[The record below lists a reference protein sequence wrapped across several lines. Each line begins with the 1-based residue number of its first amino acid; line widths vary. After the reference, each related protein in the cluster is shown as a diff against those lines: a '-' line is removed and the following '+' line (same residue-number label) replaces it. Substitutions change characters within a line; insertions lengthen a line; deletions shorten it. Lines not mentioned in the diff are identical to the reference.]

1 MLKFSV
7 IIPVYNVKEY
17 LSNCIDSVL
26 AQSTGSFEIILV
38 DDGSTDGSGALCD
51 QYAEKY
57 PQILAIHQQNQG
69 VSVARNTGIEKATG
83 EYVLFLD
90 SDDWWEPNLL
100 ELLTPL
106 TKKSPDLVEF
116 GYKII
121 YANGQIICTRP
132 QLLAEGTRG
141 SEHLQHLFQN
151 NTMPIGSSCASAYRR
166 QFMQDHKLC
175 FPVGVRY
182 GEDLKFR
189 IEILE
194 HASCVYSLREALY
207 CYRMR
212 ETSVTHNL
220 SVQNFHDVLSIVA
233 EICRAY
239 PLPATANY
247 YCMRLLSV
255 PSLTRKE
262 AKKLKPIYRKN
273 RDLLKLVSGCHPR
286 IVRFAFSVFGWY
298 SGAKL
303 ILFCVSV
310 KQLLKGKN

>member
-1 MLKFSV
+1 MLKYSV

-17 LSNCIDSVL
+17 LSDCIDSVL
-26 AQSTGSFEIILV
+26 AQSISDYEVILV
-38 DDGSTDGSGALCD
+38 NDGSTDGSGELCD

-57 PQILAIHQQNQG
+57 PQIHTVHQQNQG
-69 VSVARNTGIEKATG
+69 VSVARNTGLEKATG

-100 ELLTPL
+100 ELLNPVTE
-106 TKKSPDLVEF
+106 KAPDLVEF
-116 GYKII
+116 GYKTIN
-121 YANGQIICTRP
+121 ADGQMVCTYP
-132 QLLAEGTRG
+132 NLLAEGARG

-166 QFMQDHKLC
+166 QFMLDCKLR

-189 IEILE
+189 IGILE
-194 HASCVYSLREALY
+194 HATCVYSLRNVPY

-212 ETSVTHNL
+212 QTSVTHNL
-220 SVQNFHDVLSIVA
+220 SIQNFSDVIFVIS

-239 PLPATANY
+239 PLPATTNY

-255 PSLTRKE
+255 HSLTRKE
-262 AKKLKPIYRKN
+262 AQKLKPLYREN
-273 RDLLKLVSGCHPR
+273 QDLLRLTSGSRSR
-286 IVRFAFSVFGWY
+286 IIRIAFSMLGWY

-303 ILFCVSV
+303 INFFISLRHRI
-310 KQLLKGKN
+310 KD